1 MSGFPERQREEGG
14 CVDELPGE
22 QSSKGQAVP
31 LRREQAKKKK
41 KSLAETQLK
50 PVTQSHG
57 QDLSSGNSVVLR
69 DFPKKPGFTCQAE
82 QSMLEAH

>member
-1 MSGFPERQREEGG
+1 MMSSLENRAAKDRLF
-14 CVDELPGE
+14 L
-22 QSSKGQAVP
+22 S
-31 LRREQAKKKK
+31 RREQAKKK